1 MKSNET
7 TYIYGRNVVFEALT
21 HVPKKI
27 LGIWLSPKVQ
37 DPELVRLAR
46 SANIQIHT
54 LDEKK
59 IKRNIGEMNTH
70 QGIAAS
76 IKTNSLTM
84 SYREFIEKTEI
95 TEKTAIMI
103 LGEIQDPQNV
113 GAIIRSAAA
122 FGFTAVMIPQHNQSP
137 VTGTVVKVSSGAA
150 FTLPLVS
157 IGNVNTVVEDL
168 KKQGFWIYGLSGKKG
183 THSIA
188 HEGFE
193 KPSAFI
199 IGNEGDGLRTKTSE
213 HCDILL
219 NIPMKNKIESLNA
232 AAAASVVGFA
242 WSTKHPNALL

>member
-7 TYIYGRNVVFEALT
+7 TYIYGTNVVMEAFKHSGQ
-21 HVPKKI
+21 HVTN
-27 LGIWLSPKVQ
+27 LWLDPKVQ
-37 DPELVRLAR
+37 NPELIRLAR
-46 SANIQIHT
+46 SNNTQIHT

-59 IKRNIGEMNTH
+59 MRKHVNPELNH
-70 QGIAAS
+70 QGVIAS
-76 IKTNSLTM
+76 ISTKSLIM
-84 SYREFIEKTEI
+84 SYGEFVEKVKINEN
-95 TEKTAIMI
+95 TAIMI

-122 FGFTAVMIPQHNQSP
+122 FGISAVLIPQHNQSP
-137 VTGTVVKVSSGAA
+137 VTGTVIKVSSGTA

-168 KKQGFWIYGLSGKKG
+168 KKRGFWIYGLSGKG
-183 THSIA
+183 SHSIA

-199 IGNEGDGLRTKTSE
+199 IGNEGEGLRTKTSE

-219 NIPMKNKIESLNA
+219 TIPMKKKVESLNA
-232 AAAASVVGFA
+232 ATAAGVVGYA
-242 WSTKHPNALL
+242 WSSKHPQALE